1 MDELLLRKAQHGD
14 PEAFEQLITPLEQLI
29 WRICWHY
36 TGNRESAEDCG
47 QETMIRIWRS
57 LDSYRGDC
65 ALESWVYR
73 IAANCCMD
81 YLRKK
86 KRDKSV
92 SMEPMQEQGFDPAD
106 PSPGTEEQV
115 VAADE
120 QKRLREALLVSLVA
134 VVVLSGL
141 AYGGVRIA
149 RNIMN
154 STEAP
159 FLIGETEENAIRL
172 ANDKGLVVE
181 TVRQSDPKVPAGVV
195 ILQSK
200 EYQYPMKRGE
210 RIVIFVS
217 TGPEQQGVPAL
228 VGKTLASAQTEAE
241 KYGFTVLVT
250 QRVESDQALG
260 TVLEQDPAAGDL
272 EANKIIMV
280 VVSGSVNVPRFI
292 DMTRAQ
298 ALNLARETGF
308 NDVQIVEHVTQ
319 EESKFDRVADQ
330 VPKEGERV
338 LEDTQITLAIYV
350 SPGEAPQESPAAEN
364 DNTN

>member
-65 ALESWVYR
+65 ALERWVYR

-120 QKRLREALLVSLVA
+120 QKRLREAITMLPEDQREALIMTQLEKVPYEEAARLLGVSEGTIKSRVNRAKARLKEI
-134 VVVLSGL
+134 LSG
-141 AYGGVRIA
+141 
-149 RNIMN
+149 
-154 STEAP
+154 
-159 FLIGETEENAIRL
+159 
-172 ANDKGLVVE
+172 
-181 TVRQSDPKVPAGVV
+181 
-195 ILQSK
+195 
-200 EYQYPMKRGE
+200 E
-210 RIVIFVS
+210 RELS
-217 TGPEQQGVPAL
+217 PP
-228 VGKTLASAQTEAE
+228 
-241 KYGFTVLVT
+241 
-250 QRVESDQALG
+250 
-260 TVLEQDPAAGDL
+260 GDV
-272 EANKIIMV
+272 KI
-280 VVSGSVNVPRFI
+280 
-292 DMTRAQ
+292 D
-298 ALNLARETGF
+298 
-308 NDVQIVEHVTQ
+308 
-319 EESKFDRVADQ
+319 
-330 VPKEGERV
+330 ERR
-338 LEDTQITLAIYV
+338 
-350 SPGEAPQESPAAEN
+350 SRS
-364 DNTN
+364 